1 MAESETV
8 GSNGE
13 WMVNLSNSRPRWF
26 VRGVLVGIAL
36 MLALHFVLTQ

>member
-1 MAESETV
+1 MTEAPLKQARME
-8 GSNGE
+8 
-13 WMVNLSNSRPRWF
+13 NLKSQRARWF